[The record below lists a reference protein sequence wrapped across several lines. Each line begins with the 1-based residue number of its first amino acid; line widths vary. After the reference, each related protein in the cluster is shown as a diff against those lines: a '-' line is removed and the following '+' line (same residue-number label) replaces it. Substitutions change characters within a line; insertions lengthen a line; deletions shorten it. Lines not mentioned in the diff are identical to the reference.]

1 MNKLLATLIA
11 GFFAVGA
18 FAQTPPAVT
27 KEGAST
33 PPAAQAAGEAKK
45 EARMAKPAAVKHRRH
60 HKKAKTV
67 AMKKPDPTNT
77 SEAPK

>member
-45 EARMAKPAAVKHRRH
+45 EARLAKPAAKHRRHHH
-60 HKKAKTV
+60 HKKAKTAV
-67 AMKKPDPTNT
+67 KKPDPTNT